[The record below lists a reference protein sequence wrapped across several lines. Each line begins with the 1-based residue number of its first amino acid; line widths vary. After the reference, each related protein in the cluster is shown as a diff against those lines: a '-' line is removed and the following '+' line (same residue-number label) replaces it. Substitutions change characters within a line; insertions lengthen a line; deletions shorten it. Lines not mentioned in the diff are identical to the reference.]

1 LTTRS
6 KAVLKWEVAI
16 LVVVSLVP
24 VAQGIAD
31 PATRS
36 AVPRRLVGTWMKT
49 MTPAAWGKYQGRG
62 APGTWAI
69 VISRM
74 GDTRIYL
81 PPGRP
86 DSAKLLSRMRATAS
100 ASAVVFSG
108 TVDPGYCLHGGS
120 YNWSVSARTL
130 VFRVVKDGC
139 VLRRILLTVGRWKR
153 R

>member
-1 LTTRS
+1 MNTRS
-6 KAVLKWEVAI
+6 KAVLQWAVPV
-16 LVVVSLVP
+16 LVVTSLVA
-24 VAQGIAD
+24 VAQGIAGQ
-31 PATRS
+31 ATRS

-74 GDTRIYL
+74 GDTRIYW

-86 DSAKLLSRMRATAS
+86 DSSMLLSRMRATAS

-108 TVDPGYCLHGGS
+108 TVDPGYCLNGGS
-120 YNWSVSARTL
+120 YKWSVSARTL
-130 VFRVVKDGC
+130 AFKVVKDGC

-153 R
+153 S